1 MRILIVDDSALYRK
15 ILSEAAGALPGVTAV
30 SVPNAELALS
40 KLASEAIDLVLLDI
54 FMPDRN
60 GPELLAEIKSL
71 YPKQNVVMVSGAT
84 GRDAGITLEALSN
97 GAIDFIAKPTAGGLA
112 TGAELMKQEIARVLE
127 TVRQRSSQGI
137 VRNSLPTPQSP
148 SPGPRPPSFAG
159 GRSNPPAFLDLVLI
173 GVSTGGPKALG
184 EVLATLSP
192 DFPVPILIVQHMPAV
207 FTLSLAGQ
215 LDRVC
220 PLHVLEAD
228 DRRPLMAGEI
238 LIAPGGRHLEVLKND
253 AGVLSTRITDAAP
266 VHSCRPSVDVLFEA
280 AARCR
285 LRGVVSVVLTGM
297 GSDGAQGLEK
307 LKAGSPVWSIAQN
320 AATCAVYG
328 MPQAV
333 VNAGLADEVLP
344 LAEIGPRLNQIF
356 RVT

>member
-40 KLASEAIDLVLLDI
+40 KLASEPVDLVLLDI

-60 GPELLAEIKSL
+60 GPEVLAEIKSL

-97 GAIDFIAKPTAGGLA
+97 GAIDFIAKPAAGGLA
-112 TGAELMKQEIARVLE
+112 TGAELMKKEISRVLD
-127 TVRQRSSQGI
+127 TVRQRSSASDGTP
-137 VRNSLPTPQSP
+137 RPATPQAAA
-148 SPGPRPPSFAG
+148 PRTSMPAFS
-159 GRSNPPAFLDLVLI
+159 RSRTNPPAFLDLVLI

-184 EVLATLSP
+184 EMLARLSP

-220 PLHVLEAD
+220 PLQVKEAD
-228 DRRPLMAGEI
+228 DRRPLKAGEV
-238 LIAPGGRHLEVLKND
+238 LIAPGGRHLEMVKD
-253 AGVLSTRITDAAP
+253 EGGALSTRITDTAP
-266 VHSCRPSVDVLFEA
+266 VHSCRPSVDVLFES

-297 GSDGAQGLEK
+297 GSDGAEGLEK
-307 LKAGSPVWSIAQN
+307 LKACSPVWSIAQN

-356 RVT
+356 RVS

>member
-15 ILSEAAGALPGVTAV
+15 ILSEAASALPGVTAAT
-30 SVPNAELALS
+30 VPNAELALS
-40 KLASEAIDLVLLDI
+40 KLAGEAFDLVLLDI
-54 FMPDRN
+54 FMPDRS
-60 GPELLAEIKSL
+60 GPELLAEIKTLHPGLS
-71 YPKQNVVMVSGAT
+71 VVMVSGAT

-97 GAIDFIAKPTAGGLA
+97 GAIDFIAKPAAGGLA
-112 TGAELMKQEIARVLE
+112 AGAEAMRSEIARVLE
-127 TVRQRSSQGI
+127 TVRQRSLSGASRMSTPASQA
-137 VRNSLPTPQSP
+137 P
-148 SPGPRPPSFAG
+148 SPRPRATPFSG
-159 GRSNPPAFLDLVLI
+159 SRSNPPAFLDLVLI

-184 EVLATLSP
+184 EVLGAISP

-220 PLHVLEAD
+220 PLKVLEAD
-228 DRRPLMAGEI
+228 DRRPLRAGEV
-238 LIAPGGRHLEVLKND
+238 LIAPGGRHLEVVRPD
-253 AGVLSTRITDAAP
+253 AGALSTKITDAAP
-266 VHSCRPSVDVLFEA
+266 VHSCRPSVDVLFESA
-280 AARCR
+280 VKCQCR
-285 LRGVVSVVLTGM
+285 GIVSVVLTGM
-297 GSDGAQGLEK
+297 GSDGAEGLAK
-307 LKAGSPVWSIAQN
+307 LKAASPVWSIAQS

-344 LAEIGPRLNQIF
+344 LAEIGTRLNQLF

>member
-1 MRILIVDDSALYRK
+1 MRLLIVDDSALYRK
-15 ILSEAAGALPGVTAV
+15 ILSEAAEALPGVAAV

-40 KLASEAIDLVLLDI
+40 KLAAEAFDLVLLDI

-60 GPELLAEIKSL
+60 GPELLTEIKSL
-71 YPKQNVVMVSGAT
+71 YPKQHVVMVSGAT

-97 GAIDFIAKPTAGGLA
+97 GAIDFIAKPSSGGLA
-112 TGAELMKQEIARVLE
+112 AGAEVIKQEIARVLE
-127 TVRQRSSQGI
+127 TVRQRSSAASSRAQI
-137 VRNSLPTPQSP
+137 APAPVSSARLPATSAV
-148 SPGPRPPSFAG
+148 GPRT
-159 GRSNPPAFLDLVLI
+159 NPPPFLDMVLI

-184 EVLATLSP
+184 ELLASISP

-220 PLHVLEAD
+220 PLHVLEAG
-228 DRRPLMAGEI
+228 DRRPLKAGEV
-238 LIAPGGRHLEVLKND
+238 LIAPGGRHLEVVKSEA
-253 AGVLSTRITDAAP
+253 AGLMTRITDAPP

-280 AARCR
+280 AAGCR
-285 LRGVVSVVLTGM
+285 LRGLVSVVLTGM
-297 GSDGAQGLEK
+297 GSDGAEGLGK
-307 LKAGSPVWSIAQN
+307 LKAASPLWSIAQN

-344 LAEIGPRLNQIF
+344 LAEIGPRLNRIF
-356 RVT
+356 RVA